1 MHTSQMAS
9 SRRPRRRRRLVATGA
24 ALVIAAALAVVPVA
38 ATAAPAGKSYD
49 EYDMA
54 ADMYSIYNVASGDNS
69 SGCDDE
75 FGCGMNHN
83 EVMAST

>member
-1 MHTSQMAS
+1 MNTSQMPS

-24 ALVIAAALAVVPVA
+24 ALVTAAALAVVPVA
-38 ATAAPAGKSYD
+38 APAAPAGKSYD
-49 EYDMA
+49 GYDMA
-54 ADMYSIYNVASGDNS
+54 ADMYSIYKVASGGDS

-75 FGCGMNHN
+75 FGCGTNHN